1 MDYRVF
7 MEKVLAGRSV
17 NATAKALGIP
27 QKTLEGYVKERS
39 FPGCAMTIKL
49 AEAAGISVQEAVDA
63 VAKRESQVRPRL
75 AFAAP
80 QFATAGLAAVIVVVT
95 NFLTP
100 SPAEAAPRLAS
111 SQVEVTSNFSYVKF

>member
-1 MDYRVF
+1 MDYDVL

-27 QKTLEGYVKERS
+27 QKTLESYVKGKS
-39 FPGCAMTIKL
+39 FPGCAATRKL
-49 AEAAGISVQEAVDA
+49 AQAAGVPVQEAVDA
-63 VAKRESQVRPRL
+63 VADKESQVRPRL

-80 QFATAGLAAVIVVVT
+80 QFAATAAAVLIGVT

-100 SPAEAAPRLAS
+100 SDANAASLLGSNATQTAS
-111 SQVEVTSNFSYVKF
+111 VFLM